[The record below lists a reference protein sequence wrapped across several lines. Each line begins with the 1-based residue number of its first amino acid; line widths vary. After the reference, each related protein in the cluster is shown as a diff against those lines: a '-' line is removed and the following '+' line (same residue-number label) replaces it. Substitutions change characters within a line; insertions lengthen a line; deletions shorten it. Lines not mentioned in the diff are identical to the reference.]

1 MPNPLQAELQKLW
14 AAIDKDRKEI
24 RRLRTWQQRVGSG
37 SGLRAGGSVTGN
49 VSTMVN
55 NNASALAQGDVVV
68 IDGAQGVD
76 KTTVVGTP
84 AVAGVADEAIAAAGF
99 GKVRHGGYQAVVKV
113 QGAVAEWDY
122 LRTSATSGRAEA
134 AGSSASTSPVKGA
147 FGIATSAFA
156 GPGAGT
162 VSAFLF
168 DAQPLDDA
176 FGVGLTIGDGV
187 NPMATGIILDFEV
200 PYDLTIEGWTLVAD
214 VAGSIVIDL
223 WVDTFANFPPTVADT
238 ITGSEKPTL
247 AAAQTAQDLALT
259 TWTVDLNK
267 GDWCRVNI
275 DSAATLQRV
284 TLALRWKKR

>member
-37 SGLRAGGSVTGN
+37 SGLRAGVIVGVIPPAAGGSVTGN

-134 AGSSASTSPVKGA
+134 AGSSA
-147 FGIATSAFA
+147 
-156 GPGAGT
+156 
-162 VSAFLF
+162 
-168 DAQPLDDA
+168 
-176 FGVGLTIGDGV
+176 
-187 NPMATGIILDFEV
+187 
-200 PYDLTIEGWTLVAD
+200 
-214 VAGSIVIDL
+214 
-223 WVDTFANFPPTVADT
+223 
-238 ITGSEKPTL
+238 
-247 AAAQTAQDLALT
+247 
-259 TWTVDLNK
+259 
-267 GDWCRVNI
+267 
-275 DSAATLQRV
+275 
-284 TLALRWKKR
+284 